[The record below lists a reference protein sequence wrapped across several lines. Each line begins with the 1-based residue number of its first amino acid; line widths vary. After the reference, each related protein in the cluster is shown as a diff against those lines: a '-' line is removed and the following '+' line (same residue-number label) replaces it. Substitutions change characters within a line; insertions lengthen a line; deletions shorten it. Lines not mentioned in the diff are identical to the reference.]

1 MSTFGAVVV
10 FVIAWWLIFF
20 MALPFGARPPDEPAE
35 GHAASAPERPRLLVK
50 AAVTTV
56 LAAAVTAGFGYLL
69 ESGLLDWR
77 PRQPLE

>member
-1 MSTFGAVVV
+1 MSPFGSLVV

-20 MALPFGARPPDEPAE
+20 MALPFGVRPPDVPEE
-35 GHAASAPERPRLLVK
+35 GHAASAPEKPRLLLK

-56 LAAAVTAGFGYLL
+56 LAALVTVGFGYLI

-77 PRQPLE
+77 PDQPL